1 MFCSKFRQGLGVR
14 RRFCPGSRRGP
25 FKERVV
31 GREGGPRYRKPGAAL
46 LWTLSALPGSASRLC
61 AGPERSGWLLR
72 RPPGAW
78 TVRPP
83 ERSSPVFPRPS
94 KASPPALGRGSASSS
109 LALGDSGTLS
119 SGAGQL
125 VIHGPRLRSPFPP
138 LLLSCAGGRGPT
150 HPRFALERLHNGF
163 PLGRGQASLGPGVWK
178 GW

>member
-1 MFCSKFRQGLGVR
+1 MFCSKSRQVLGVP

-46 LWTLSALPGSASRLC
+46 LWTLSALPGCDSRLR

-83 ERSSPVFPRPS
+83 ERSSPVVPRLS
-94 KASPPALGRGSASSS
+94 KASPSALGRGSASSS
-109 LALGDSGTLS
+109 LALGDSRHSELWRWTACHS
-119 SGAGQL
+119 WSPAQ
-125 VIHGPRLRSPFPP
+125 VPVPRSPSELRWGARSDTSPLRHGAPP
-138 LLLSCAGGRGPT
+138 QWLPFR
-150 HPRFALERLHNGF
+150 
-163 PLGRGQASLGPGVWK
+163 
-178 GW
+178 